1 MAPLKLPFWTYQGVT
16 KKKVDVIVGLALTYV
31 EAKQKRRAQ
40 AAVGVVEIVEQK
52 AIAKEATTT
61 IQAEAY
67 AKVMDDTIVHGVLI
81 DLTNTSVIEETRR
94 PSWNIPWKIAFTKV
108 KKHMVLSI
116 LRI

>member
-1 MAPLKLPFWTYQGVT
+1 MIAHVT
-16 KKKVDVIVGLALTYV
+16 QIY

-81 DLTNTSVIEETRR
+81 DLTNTSVIEEIGEASNAAMANDVE
-94 PSWNIPWKIAFTKV
+94 P
-108 KKHMVLSI
+108 LI
-116 LRI
+116 LDP

>member
-1 MAPLKLPFWTYQGVT
+1 MIAHVT
-16 KKKVDVIVGLALTYV
+16 QIC

-81 DLTNTSVIEETRR
+81 DLTNTSVIEEIGEASNAAMANDVE
-94 PSWNIPWKIAFTKV
+94 P
-108 KKHMVLSI
+108 LI
-116 LRI
+116 LDP